1 METAKEIGIRIK
13 NSRLNVGITQA
24 ELARRLGVT
33 PQTISQYERG
43 VKKPKIETIERIA
56 DALGISWL
64 QLAHLE
70 NSIAASEERGLGE
83 IKENIEGLVGGE
95 QKECDFI
102 PDIEEVSKSA
112 TYTTAELFIMAAE
125 LASSRVA
132 FFNYVTMTIPDDATG
147 CVYLGTEKE
156 RLSTIWELAR
166 LSMRE
171 LVDRTGLSQTAFAK
185 GAGIPLRTVQDWCGE
200 KRACPAYVRFL
211 LAEHYGLLKTK
222 SKKK

>member
-1 METAKEIGIRIK
+1 MATAKEIGIRIK
-13 NSRLNVGITQA
+13 NSRLTVGITQA

-33 PQTISQYERG
+33 PQAISQYERG

-56 DALGISWL
+56 DVLGISWL
-64 QLAHLE
+64 QLSHLE
-70 NSIAASEERGLGE
+70 NSIAASEKRAFGE
-83 IKENIEGLVGGE
+83 IKENIEGLVSGE
-95 QKECDFI
+95 QKECGSI
-102 PDIEEVSKSA
+102 PDTEEVPQSA

-132 FFNYVTMTIPDDATG
+132 FFNYAAMTIPDDDTG
-147 CVYLGTEKE
+147 CVYLDTEKE

-200 KRACPAYVRFL
+200 KRACPSYVRFL
-211 LAEHYGLLKTK
+211 LAEHYKLL
-222 SKKK
+222 